1 VVNWQ
6 DMGEKKDY
14 VKRLRVARLINIHY
28 HKKEEIILSLL
39 RIFRIQLL
47 KILHLSIAT
56 ISLSNK
62 FA

>member
-1 VVNWQ
+1 
-6 DMGEKKDY
+6 MGEKKDY

>member
-1 VVNWQ
+1 VNWQ